1 MLPVII
7 RKGGKVLLWIF
18 GSIILLLIILFIF
31 IQTDTFNK
39 YALEYTLNE
48 LNSSQQP
55 RDNKINAES
64 IDGNIFDGIRL
75 NKGSVSVKGDTLL
88 SFNYLSVKYDLWG
101 LLDKR
106 IMLHEIILNE
116 PVINSSKIKSGDSLI
131 WNFENLFT
139 ATEKDTTSSSPFDW
153 DVNVENFKIVNGFI
167 RVAGDSISP
176 AARWKE
182 KRTIMQMFD
191 FNQIDI
197 SDLNLELNTKYYRDF
212 KSISVNN
219 ISFNTNSD
227 FSLQKL
233 KFDVN
238 LNEKENSTELWN
250 FELVTNKTDVK
261 IYRLFVEQF
270 NPFNAFVY
278 EDLGDKNIIVSIDI
292 KKFNFDDLTF
302 FLPYL
307 NFLDSTAGVKLE
319 ATGKYGDLNAENIQ
333 VRLTNSTINF
343 KGNVKNLQKPDSLYF
358 DVFGN
363 DITINSKDIKSV
375 YKGDIPDFDALGTI
389 SADLHYKGTYRVF
402 NSEFTLNTSSGYAD
416 GVFNL
421 DIPNE
426 IYSGYINT
434 RALNPGRILNN
445 KSLYGNLNL
454 SAKFDG
460 ASFDIKKMNA
470 NLIYSMTG
478 SRIGKYDVK
487 YSSGTIHAARGN
499 IAMNIRHA
507 SSMGNANINGTVNIA
522 NIKNPVYNLKGNVQ
536 RLDVSRITGSM
547 GDKSN
552 LNFAFNVNGRGISPE
567 NINGVYK
574 LDINESVYGKYEIPQ
589 TPVDAEIHS
598 SNSNGTIKLSTDM
611 VDLNAKGSFKLDKL
625 IDVILYN
632 ITQVQEQI
640 AQSTGTQS
648 LLIDSSHVTNSTS
661 LSSTSYN
668 NTELNFTYT
677 LVSKDSIK
685 LKKVLQPFGVYFNGN
700 VSGDIANTSGKF
712 TSITK
717 LDIKEFTLQD
727 TAIVVKNLKTDFVFN
742 NEYTNGING
751 LDIKLNALGDKISFG
766 SNTFDSIQTKYS
778 MHGSDAEIQFRAGM
792 DTSANAIVQ
801 GKLNFGNG
809 SIHADLDTV
818 LLTYAG
824 YDIENK
830 GNWIFSFEEADRI
843 KFEQFNLKSK
853 NAILNVS
860 GELSFTNESD
870 LKIEGNNLKIT
881 DIAAIVN
888 QADSTY
894 IISANDD
901 IEGEV
906 TRLLINYKGTF
917 SAPVLSAEFTT
928 NTLKYKNTD
937 IGVISSKINYE
948 NNIVVASLNMQNA
961 NNKGDLTIKGTIPYQ
976 SPFTSNTSAVLN
988 ISSAPVDINFKANN
1002 FVLDYFSVLINDV
1015 ASLRGILNA
1024 DLSAKGTASDPALTG
1039 NLKITKGG
1047 YLLPLTGMDYSF
1059 DASMSTDKFKLVLD
1073 NLKIYNE
1080 DDDSRHID
1088 LYGSLDFKDLK
1099 ITDINLQAMGDM
1111 VLLNKDV
1118 EQNEMGVYG
1127 YLYAGIGNP
1136 PVKITGS
1143 LDSLFITGQLL
1154 IKDATISSVPLEGSG
1169 YNAGEDNFVYTNAGS
1184 DSIKYNLD
1192 SLIAVTADDYNRL
1205 NPFEKYLY
1213 KVSGDSIK
1221 PRFVNLDLNVKTE
1234 NSIYASIDF
1243 NNLTRD
1249 RLFGE
1254 LKADLDIKTVNGNLQ
1269 AFGRV
1274 DVAGDSY
1281 YRFYRDFKLNE
1292 SNIVF
1297 DGNIADPILDIKG
1310 VYSSQKTN
1318 NQYGTITTSDVEV
1331 VITIRG
1337 NVKSPQLSLNLYQD
1351 GSEVSGSDAQGDAI
1365 TYLLFGRYKSE
1376 LSASERTSVASS
1388 LGASVG
1394 SLYASSYLS
1403 QTVREILPFI
1413 VDAQFNYTEGNVQ
1426 NTDVELISEL
1436 GDARVKFGGKLFKDV
1451 KNFEL
1456 VIDYP
1461 LNRLLNLNLPETL
1474 MLEFAR
1480 EEKKQTL
1487 STSPSDKLTTEIKI
1501 LYKIKF

>member
-1 MLPVII
+1 MLPAVI
-7 RKGGKVLLWIF
+7 RKGGKILLWAL
-18 GSIILLLIILFIF
+18 GSVILLLIFLFIF

-55 RDNKINAES
+55 RKNKINAES
-64 IDGNIFDGIRL
+64 IDGNIFSGIRL
-75 NKGSVSVKGDTLL
+75 NKGSVSVYEDTLL

-106 IMLHEIILNE
+106 IMLHEIILSD
-116 PVINSSKIKSGDSLI
+116 PVINASKIKAGDSLI

-139 ATEKDTTSSSPFDW
+139 SNEKDTTPSSPFEW
-153 DVNVENFKIVNGFI
+153 DVNVENFKLENGFI
-167 RVAGDSISP
+167 RIAGDSVSP

-182 KRTIMQMFD
+182 KRTIMQMFN
-191 FNQIDI
+191 FNQTDI
-197 SDLNLELNTKYYRDF
+197 SNLNIELSAKYYKDF
-212 KSISVNN
+212 KSINVKN

-227 FSLQKL
+227 FTLQKL
-233 KFDVN
+233 KLDVN
-238 LNEKENSTELWN
+238 LNEKENSTDLWN
-250 FELVTNKTDVK
+250 FELVTNRTDIK
-261 IYRLFVEQF
+261 IYRLYVEKF

-278 EDLGDKNIIVSIDI
+278 EDLGDKNVNINIDI
-292 KKFNFDDLTF
+292 QKFDFDDLTF
-302 FLPYL
+302 FLPEL
-307 NFLDSTAGVKLE
+307 NFLDSTVGVKLE
-319 ATGKYGDLNAENIQ
+319 ATGKYGDLNADNIQ

-343 KGNVKNLQKPDSLYF
+343 KGNIKNLQQPDSLYF

-363 DITINSKDIKSV
+363 EITINSKDIKSV

-389 SADLHYKGTYRVF
+389 NADLHYKGTYRVF
-402 NSEFTLNTSSGYAD
+402 NSEFTLNTSAGYAD
-416 GVFNL
+416 GVLNL

-434 RALNPGRILNN
+434 KALNPGRVLNN
-445 KSLYGNLNL
+445 KSLLGNLNL

-460 ASFDIKKMNA
+460 SGFDINKMNT
-470 NLIYSMTG
+470 NLIYSMT
-478 SRIGKYDVK
+478 SSHIGKYDVK
-487 YSSGTIHAARGN
+487 YSAGTIHTARGN
-499 IAMNIRHA
+499 IAMNIKHV
-507 SSMGNANINGTVNIA
+507 SSMGSANVNGRINIVNM
-522 NIKNPVYNLKGNVQ
+522 KNPVYNLKGNVHQ
-536 RLDVSRITGSM
+536 LDISRITGSP

-574 LDINESVYGKYEIPQ
+574 FAISESVYGKYQIPQ
-589 TPVDAEIHS
+589 TPVDAEIQS

-611 VDLNAKGSFKLDKL
+611 VDLDAKGSFKLDKL

-632 ITQVQEQI
+632 ISQVQEQI
-640 AQSTGTQS
+640 TQSTGTTGLLSDSTREIRSS
-648 LLIDSSHVTNSTS
+648 LPRNINYDNSD
-661 LSSTSYN
+661 
-668 NTELNFTYT
+668 LNFTYN
-677 LVSKDSIK
+677 LVTKDSVK
-685 LKKVLQPFGVYFNGN
+685 LRKILNPFGIGFNGN
-700 VSGDIANTSGKF
+700 ISGDISNSSGKF
-712 TSITK
+712 SSATK
-717 LDIKEFTLQD
+717 LDVKNFTLQD
-727 TAIVVKNLKTDFVFN
+727 TVIVVKNMNADFVMN
-742 NEYTNGING
+742 NEYIDGING
-751 LDIKLNALGDKISFG
+751 VDIMLRAESDRLSFG
-766 SNTFDSIQTKYS
+766 SNTFDSIITKYN
-778 MHGSDAEIQFRAGM
+778 MHGSNADIFFTAGM
-792 DTSANAIVQ
+792 DTTADAIVK

-809 SIHADLDTV
+809 SIKADLDTV
-818 LLTYAG
+818 KFTYGG
-824 YDIENK
+824 YNIENK
-830 GNWIFSFEEADRI
+830 DNWVFSFEEADKI
-843 KFEQFNLKSK
+843 KFEQFDLKSR
-853 NAILNVS
+853 NAILNIS
-860 GELSFTNESD
+860 GVLSFNNESD

-881 DIAAIVN
+881 DIAAIIN

-894 IISANDD
+894 IISSSND

-906 TRLLINYKGTF
+906 TKLLINYKGTF
-917 SAPVLSAEFTT
+917 DAPVLNAELAT
-928 NTLKYKNTD
+928 NTLRYKDTD
-937 IGVISSKINYE
+937 IGIISSKIKYE
-948 NNIVVASLNMQNA
+948 NNIADANLTMQNA
-961 NNKGDLTIKGTIPYQ
+961 DNKGQLTIKGTIPYQ
-976 SPFTSNTSAVLN
+976 SPFSGDTSAVFN
-988 ISSAPVDINFKANN
+988 ISSAPVDINFKADN
-1002 FVLDYFSVLINDV
+1002 FVLDYFSVLISDA

-1059 DASMSTDKFKLVLD
+1059 DASMSTDNFKLVLD

-1080 DDDSRHID
+1080 DDDARHID
-1088 LYGSLDFKDLK
+1088 LYGTLDFKDLK
-1099 ITDINLQAMGDM
+1099 ITDINILAMGDM

-1127 YLYAGIGNP
+1127 YLYAGIGSP

-1169 YNAGEDNFVYTNAGS
+1169 YNSGDDNFVYTNAGT
-1184 DSIKYNLD
+1184 DSVIYDLD
-1192 SLIAVTADDYNRL
+1192 SLIALSAEDYNKL
-1205 NPFEKYLY
+1205 NPFEKFLY
-1213 KVSGDSIK
+1213 KVSGDTVK
-1221 PRFVNLDLNVKTE
+1221 PRLVNLDLNVKTE
-1234 NSIYASIDF
+1234 NNIYASIDF

-1297 DGNIADPILDIKG
+1297 DGNIADPTLDIKG
-1310 VYSSQKTN
+1310 VYSSQKTTE
-1318 NQYGTITTSDVEV
+1318 QYGTVTTNDVEV

-1337 NVKSPQLSLNLYQD
+1337 NVKNPEVSLNLFQD
-1351 GSEVSGSDAQGDAI
+1351 GSEVSGSDAQSDAI

-1461 LNRLLNLNLPETL
+1461 LNKLLKLNLPETL
-1474 MLEFAR
+1474 LLEFAR